1 MKKLFILMMCLSL
14 VLVTGCSPSGISQEE
29 YDALLA
35 ENSKL
40 NSDCE
45 RILMQKNDLAKE
57 LGSFKSEA
65 KEFIDL
71 SETEKQALQA
81 KAEAERISAEAEKI
95 EAEVRL
101 KSAIK
106 TLSEAEA
113 ESQRKLTEGTTVYED
128 EYVKINYL
136 KISKE
141 STLSNFSVTFW
152 VENKTN
158 AVLTVQAECIS
169 LDGVDIG
176 YIMMSDPV
184 SPQSK
189 GKVYAEAKGISNFDP
204 SCISGQLR
212 IIDFDKKVF
221 AHGYSNGYNAD
232 FINVNI

>member
-1 MKKLFILMMCLSL
+1 MKKLFAFIMCLCL
-14 VLVTGCSPSGISQEE
+14 TLVTGCAVVSGEDYNS
-29 YDALLA
+29 LLD

-40 NSDCE
+40 ISDRE
-45 RILMQKNDLAKE
+45 KILMEKNELAKE
-57 LGSFKSEA
+57 FGAFKSEA
-65 KEFIDL
+65 QGFIEL
-71 SETEKQALQA
+71 SQTEQQALQA
-81 KAEAERISAEAEKI
+81 KAEAEKMEAEAEKI
-95 EAEVRL
+95 EAEARL

-106 TLSEAEA
+106 MLSDAEA
-113 ESQRKLTEGTTVYED
+113 ENQRKLTEGTTVYED

-136 KISKE
+136 RVAKE
-141 STLSNFSVTFW
+141 SSLSNFSVTFW

-176 YIMMSDPV
+176 YITMSDPV

-189 GKVYAEAKGISNFDP
+189 GKVYAEARGIINLDP

-221 AHGYSNGYNAD
+221 AHGFSTGYNAD
-232 FINVNI
+232 FININI

>member
-1 MKKLFILMMCLSL
+1 MKKLFALLICLCL
-14 VLVTGCSPSGISQEE
+14 TLVTGCSGISRED

-40 NSDCE
+40 ESECE
-45 RILMQKNDLAKE
+45 RILMEKNDLAKE
-57 LGSFKSEA
+57 LGAFKSETQG
-65 KEFIDL
+65 FIEL
-71 SETEKQALQA
+71 TETERQALQA
-81 KAEAERISAEAEKI
+81 KAEAEKMNAEAEKI
-95 EAEVRL
+95 EAESRL
-101 KSAIK
+101 KSANE
-106 TLSEAEA
+106 TLSKAEA

-136 KISKE
+136 NISKE
-141 STLSNFSVTFW
+141 SALSNYSVAFW

-158 AVLTVQAECIS
+158 AVVTIQAECIS

-189 GKVYAEAKGISNFDP
+189 GKVYAEARGISNFDP

-212 IIDFDKKVF
+212 IIDFDKKAF
-221 AHGYSNGYNAD
+221 AHGLSTGYNAD